1 MRTIRN
7 KSPDN
12 QGGRLVASAA
22 TLFPQHPT
30 THIASDFW
38 APIPSASG
46 DYYLKLRVFAA
57 GEHEDTART
66 FTPDFH

>member
-1 MRTIRN
+1 
-7 KSPDN
+7 
-12 QGGRLVASAA
+12 VASAA

-57 GEHEDTART
+57 GEHEDIART